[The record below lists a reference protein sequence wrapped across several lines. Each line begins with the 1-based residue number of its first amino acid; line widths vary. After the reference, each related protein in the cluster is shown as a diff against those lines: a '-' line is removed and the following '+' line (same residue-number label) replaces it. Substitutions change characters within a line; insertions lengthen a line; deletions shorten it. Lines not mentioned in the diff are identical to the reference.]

1 MHELPDNKTHYRI
14 YYDASEEF
22 LCGSHIPYA
31 LLAATLAIV
40 FIIIPTLIL
49 ILYPF
54 RCFQKCLSYYRI
66 QWHFLHAFVDS
77 FQGCYKDGT
86 EPGTYDLR
94 WFSAYGLVLRLG
106 ICILF
111 TLTLNVMFF
120 IYAPLLI
127 LIVLFFLINFQLH
140 KSSVSHYTII
150 DITFL
155 ILLVLHY
162 ISILGADI
170 IVLKDQHYLY
180 LIYILAF
187 FSCFIPIIYLVFI
200 TLQWM
205 YLKRKWSG
213 RFLTRVKTYILLM
226 NKNGS

>member
-1 MHELPDNKTHYRI
+1 MHELPDNETHYRI

-22 LCGSHIPYA
+22 FCESHIPYA

-40 FIIIPTLIL
+40 FIMIPTLIL
-49 ILYPF
+49 ILYPYQ
-54 RCFQKCLSYYRI
+54 CFQKCLSYCQI

-111 TLTLNVMFF
+111 TLTLNIMFF

-127 LIVLFFLINFQLH
+127 LIVLFFLINFQPH

-150 DITFL
+150 NNYYFSDSSSSP
-155 ILLVLHY
+155 LHFY
-162 ISILGADI
+162 S
-170 IVLKDQHYLY
+170 
-180 LIYILAF
+180 
-187 FSCFIPIIYLVFI
+187 
-200 TLQWM
+200 
-205 YLKRKWSG
+205 WS
-213 RFLTRVKTYILLM
+213 
-226 NKNGS
+226 